1 MISVWVLIFAA
12 PYCEALGIAIDDDGE
27 DEQALDELLSIPAIV
42 INRTS
47 KELLVAPN
55 NHLQIAHNCL
65 PQYIEPEPFQGH
77 DVSGVTPKLYKL
89 FSVYRF

>member
-1 MISVWVLIFAA
+1 MLIFAA
-12 PYCEALGIAIDDDGE
+12 PYCEALGIVPDDDGE

-47 KELLVAPN
+47 KELLATPN
-55 NHLQIAHNCL
+55 HQLQISHKCL

-77 DVSGVTPKLYKL
+77 DVSGVIVKLYKL